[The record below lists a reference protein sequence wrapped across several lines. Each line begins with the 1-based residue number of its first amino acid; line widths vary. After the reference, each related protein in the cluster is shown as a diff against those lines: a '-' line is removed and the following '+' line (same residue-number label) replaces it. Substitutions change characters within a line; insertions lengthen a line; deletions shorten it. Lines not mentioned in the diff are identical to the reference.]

1 MVFGERK
8 EFSKDKMP
16 ILKVVMAFVII
27 LGHLSYKDSSVWI
40 LPFRYLG
47 APFVSMFLF
56 ISGYGMWHSF
66 LSNHGLSFSST
77 LKRIWKIVLPYLF
90 TVLLYY
96 TIVRLPSGEFNI
108 DVLEAI
114 MTGTSKQSHLWFV
127 FAIIYLYLSFFLCTR
142 FHRRC
147 TIILSLFAIT
157 ALTIA
162 LLRKVGYDRCWWV
175 SLMAFPTGCL
185 YSMYKDRINGAIF
198 KNRLRYCLAMA
209 AAIVGVGVSYLPGVE
224 VLYSIS
230 HIFIPI
236 VIALVVIQLPIEK
249 LNNRFTMHLGSISY
263 EIYLCQLIAM
273 DALQLFFPS
282 IPPAVYVLCTIVLTV
297 LLAELVSFA
306 SHKVFVLGKKS

>member
-230 HIFIPI
+230 HIFIPMA
-236 VIALVVIQLPIEK
+236 IALVVIQLPIEK

-282 IPPAVYVLCTIVLTV
+282 MPPAVYVLCTVVLTV

-306 SHKVFVLGKKS
+306 SHKVFAFGR

>member
-127 FAIIYLYLSFFLCTR
+127 FAIIYTFHSSCVRDFIEDVQSFFHCLR
-142 FHRRC
+142 LL
-147 TIILSLFAIT
+147 LS
-157 ALTIA
+157 
-162 LLRKVGYDRCWWV
+162 
-175 SLMAFPTGCL
+175 
-185 YSMYKDRINGAIF
+185 
-198 KNRLRYCLAMA
+198 
-209 AAIVGVGVSYLPGVE
+209 
-224 VLYSIS
+224 
-230 HIFIPI
+230 
-236 VIALVVIQLPIEK
+236 QL
-249 LNNRFTMHLGSISY
+249 
-263 EIYLCQLIAM
+263 
-273 DALQLFFPS
+273 LFFVRLDM
-282 IPPAVYVLCTIVLTV
+282 IGA
-297 LLAELVSFA
+297 
-306 SHKVFVLGKKS
+306 GG